1 MNKKL
6 FNFQKD
12 TGSVTGDLNDFGKV
26 VGAFNVNKSK
36 SDLLVPTETGKPI
49 DVVKDFKWTKTSRN
63 SEGRKNTPT
72 VQLEEYSVV
81 VPAFFSNLDVVLQ
94 VLTNTAEGG
103 AAALNSVAEIAG
115 FGESITSL
123 VGDAVGAVKTNV
135 NKLLDEGRRV
145 FGAPDIGSMP
155 TYLKA
160 YENLYG
166 VKRTKFKY
174 NLPYL
179 ENDYKSI
186 KNSWGTQ
193 DGQDLQSLLGQDT
206 GSFIETDL
214 FGKIGPGVGIDY
226 SKSFTYGGDGPS
238 HNISFFL
245 DNTKDAEYG
254 GFETNFR
261 LIYLLLYQNLPNR
274 INKITFVPPVIYR
287 ALLPGVFSY
296 RWSYISN
303 IEVKMIGVRR
313 VKTVNDFIDGKPS
326 QVVIPEG
333 YEVNLTIQSLVPET
347 QNLYY
352 DAVSN
357 NVVVTEE

>member
-12 TGSVTGDLNDFGKV
+12 TGSVTGDLNGLGKI

-72 VQLEEYSVV
+72 VQLEEYRVV

-94 VLTNTAEGG
+94 VLNNTAEGG
-103 AAALNSVAEIAG
+103 AAALNSIAEIAG
-115 FGESITSL
+115 FGESVTSL
-123 VGDAVGAVKTNV
+123 VGDAVEAVSKNV
-135 NKLLDEGRRV
+135 DKLLDDGRAV

-155 TYLKA
+155 THLKA

-179 ENDYKSI
+179 QNDYKSVG
-186 KNSWGTQ
+186 NNWGQ
-193 DGQDLQSLLGQDT
+193 DGGADLKSLVGEKAGTFL
-206 GSFIETDL
+206 ETDI

-226 SKSFTYGGDGPS
+226 SKSFSYGGEGPS
-238 HNISFFL
+238 HDISFFL

-261 LIYLLLYQNLPNR
+261 FIYLLIYQNLPNR

-296 RWSYISN
+296 RWSFISN
-303 IEVKMIGVRR
+303 IEIKMIGVRR
-313 VKTVNDFIDGKPS
+313 NKTINDFIDGKPS

-333 YEVNLTIQSLVPET
+333 YEVNLKLQSLVPET

-352 DAVSN
+352 DAFN
-357 NVVVTEE
+357 TNVVVTEE

>member
-1 MNKKL
+1 MNTKL
-6 FNFQKD
+6 FKFQKD
-12 TGSVTGDLNDFGKV
+12 TGSVTGDLNSLGKV
-26 VGAFNVNKSK
+26 VGAFNVNESK

-49 DVVKDFKWTKTSRN
+49 DVVNNFKWTKTGRN
-63 SEGRKNTPT
+63 SEGRKNTPA
-72 VQLEEYSVV
+72 VQLEEFRVL
-81 VPAFFSNLDVVLQ
+81 VPAFFSNLNVVQQVLQ
-94 VLTNTAEGG
+94 TTAGG
-103 AAALNSVAEIAG
+103 AVDALKSISEMTGV
-115 FGESITSL
+115 GESVTSL
-123 VGDAVGAVKTNV
+123 ISDAGEAISANV
-135 NKLLDEGRRV
+135 DNLMAQSREV
-145 FGAPDIGSMP
+145 FGAQDIGEMP
-155 TYLKA
+155 RYLKA

-186 KNSWGTQ
+186 SNSWG
-193 DGQDLQSLLGQDT
+193 GEESAFEKLLGQSAS
-206 GSFIETDL
+206 SFITDNL
-214 FGKIGPGVGIDY
+214 FSKIGPGVGIDY
-226 SKSFTYGGDGPS
+226 SKSFTYQGDGPE
-238 HNISFFL
+238 HKISFFL

-254 GFETNFR
+254 GYETNFR

-303 IEVKMIGVRR
+303 IEVQMIGVRR
-313 VKTVNDFIDGKPS
+313 TKTINDFADGKPS

-333 YEVNLTIQSLVPET
+333 YEVNLTIKSLVPET

-352 DAVSN
+352 DAFSN
-357 NVVVTEE
+357 NVVATEE